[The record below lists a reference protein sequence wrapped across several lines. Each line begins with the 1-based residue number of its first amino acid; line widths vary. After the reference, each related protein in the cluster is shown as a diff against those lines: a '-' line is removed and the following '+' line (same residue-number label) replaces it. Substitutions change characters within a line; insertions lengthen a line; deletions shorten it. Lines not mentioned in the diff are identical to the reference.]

1 MHQPDV
7 ILLDVGMPVLNGYQV
22 CRKLKETKSIRNI
35 PVVFSTA
42 HDSAADEIE
51 GFRAGATDYITK
63 PFRMDLVKLR
73 VKNVLDLKRK
83 TDLLEELANL
93 DGLTHIS
100 NRRGFEKVFQH
111 KWQESIFNQIPIT
124 IL

>member
-51 GFRAGATDYITK
+51 GFRAGGTDYITK

-73 VKNVLDLKRK
+73 VKSYW
-83 TDLLEELANL
+83 
-93 DGLTHIS
+93 I
-100 NRRGFEKVFQH
+100 
-111 KWQESIFNQIPIT
+111 
-124 IL
+124 